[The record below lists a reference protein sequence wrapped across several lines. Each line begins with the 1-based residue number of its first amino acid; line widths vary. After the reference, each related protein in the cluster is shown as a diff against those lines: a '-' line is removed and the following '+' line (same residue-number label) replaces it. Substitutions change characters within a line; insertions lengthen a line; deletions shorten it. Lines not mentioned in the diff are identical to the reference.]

1 MGCGCSAKPGLAL
14 VTILSLALEIGASA
28 AIFSSADALAPPAPV
43 PHASGLLT
51 LRSQLRREGNAM
63 FSLAELSH
71 PDYEDLRIR
80 SQSFAGLAPP
90 SSWGFAFA
98 AEERRFAGDEIRRNG
113 SSSEI
118 PSIPPSFTSC

>member
-1 MGCGCSAKPGLAL
+1 MLFRTRRLHDLRYGLRVLRQTRFSA

-80 SQSFAGLAPP
+80 SQSFAGLAATQLL
-90 SSWGFAFA
+90 GFRLCGGRKALC
-98 AEERRFAGDEIRRNG
+98 RR
-113 SSSEI
+113 
-118 PSIPPSFTSC
+118 